1 MEQYR
6 DFEHLKDAFVAFANK
21 VPLLYE
27 EGSCAVTKAIK
38 GISWKSYGLSN
49 SSGSMP
55 TGPAII
61 VVHIASV
68 WVPFTSESKA
78 AVSNYPNI
86 SKELKLAIQECARSL
101 QKYVKR
107 KQRAGLEEEKRK
119 KFRGYANEV
128 ATSVAKL
135 VSKDSYMLSKK
146 DIDKASDPIH
156 KKLLATAETMYSSG
170 NIVDEEYEED
180 EEDDK

>member
-1 MEQYR
+1 
-6 DFEHLKDAFVAFANK
+6 
-21 VPLLYE
+21 
-27 EGSCAVTKAIK
+27 
-38 GISWKSYGLSN
+38 
-49 SSGSMP
+49 MP

-101 QKYVKR
+101 QKYVKQQ
-107 KQRAGLEEEKRK
+107 QRAGLEEEKRK
-119 KFRGYANEV
+119 KFRGYSSEV
-128 ATSVAKL
+128 ATAVAKL
-135 VSKDSYMLSKK
+135 VSKDSYKLSKK
-146 DIDKASDPIH
+146 DIDKTSDPIH

-170 NIVDEEYEED
+170 KISD
-180 EEDDK
+180 EEDKEDDE

>member
-1 MEQYR
+1 MNR
-6 DFEHLKDAFVAFANK
+6 FANK

-38 GISWKSYGLSN
+38 SISWRSYGLSN

-61 VVHIASV
+61 VVHMASV

-107 KQRAGLEEEKRK
+107 KQKAGLEEEKRK
-119 KFRGYANEV
+119 KFRGYAEEV
-128 ATSVAKL
+128 AVSVAKL
-135 VSKDSYMLSKK
+135 ISNNSYKISK
-146 DIDKASDPIH
+146 SDLEKTSTPIK
-156 KKLLATAETMYSSG
+156 KKLLATAETMYSTGKDLEESG
-170 NIVDEEYEED
+170 DED
-180 EEDDK
+180 G